1 MIKSTHY
8 FAVGT
13 LKAGL
18 SLVTL
23 VMVSACGLLGG
34 GGGGTTP
41 TPAGAVGGPTK
52 AAATSASPATAG
64 ESPVA
69 MLGELTQKVFVVPP
83 GGAQHAGTYGEP
95 IAIGDDLFT
104 DETGRVRVIFSSG
117 STVRL
122 APNTRLTLT
131 DHKSNATDDWL
142 TRLNLA
148 IGQVWAIVPTGSL
161 SVETPIGVGAVR
173 GSFISVIYIPGAPDT
188 FDDDILI
195 ILCLEG
201 DCTATTRLGEMQFGI
216 GQKVIITGD
225 GVLPAGPVSMDQAD
239 VDEWLANNPEILIL
253 FRGSTLAPGPDA
265 LATITAQVGPDL
277 LTGGGFVVAFPIL
290 LTSTP
295 TETPTPTPTPTPTA
309 TPTNPPP
316 APGPSATPCVP
327 STIPC
332 P

>member
-1 MIKSTHY
+1 MIKRTYYLIAS
-8 FAVGT
+8 A

-18 SLVTL
+18 AAGALVAMT
-23 VMVSACGLLGG
+23 ACGLLGG

-52 AAATSASPATAG
+52 AAAPSVAPNVSGGA
-64 ESPVA
+64 PVA
-69 MLGELTQKVFVVPP
+69 VLGELTPKVFVVAP
-83 GGAQHAGTYGEP
+83 GTAQHAGVYGEP
-95 IAIGDDLFT
+95 VALGNDLFT

-122 APNTRLTLT
+122 APNTRLTLSE
-131 DHKSNATDDWL
+131 HQPNAEGDWL
-142 TRLNLA
+142 TRLSLA

-173 GSFISVIYIPGAPDT
+173 GSFISLIYLPGEPDT

-201 DCTATTRLGEMQFGI
+201 NCTATTRLGEMRFGI
-216 GQKVIITGD
+216 GQKVIITGE
-225 GVLPAGPVSMDQAD
+225 GVLPAAPLSMDQAD
-239 VDEWLANNPEILIL
+239 IDDWLANNPEILIL
-253 FRGSTLAPGPDA
+253 FRGSILAPGPDA
-265 LATITAQVGPDL
+265 LATITAQGGPDL
-277 LTGGGFVVAFPIL
+277 LTSGGFVVAFPIL
-290 LTSTP
+290 ITSTP
-295 TETPTPTPTPTPTA
+295 TNTPTPTPTPTPTA

-316 APGPSATPCVP
+316 ALGPSATACVP
-327 STIPC
+327 GTLPC